1 MHLPDP
7 EVHRI
12 AINKEAFHALAR
24 AQREGETASDII
36 IRLARPRIL
45 SLQRRGEKEITTS
58 DGRDLILRI
67 DQDKCAGA
75 ESCIVTAPSVF
86 ALDPAQLGIFRRG
99 SQPLGMKPERDV
111 SVDSETI
118 IIAAKSCPY
127 RAIYLKDR
135 TTGEEL
141 AGGP

>member
-1 MHLPDP
+1 MPDP
-7 EVHRI
+7 ELHRI
-12 AINKEAFHALAR
+12 AINKKAFYALAR
-24 AQREGETASDII
+24 AQREGETVSDII
-36 IRLARPRIL
+36 IRLSMPRVV

-58 DGRDLILRI
+58 DGRELILHV

-75 ESCIVTAPSVF
+75 ESCVMTAPSVF
-86 ALDPAQLGIFRRG
+86 ALDPTQLGMFRRG
-99 SQPLGMKPERDV
+99 FQPLGMKGEREV
-111 SVDSETI
+111 AVDSETI

-127 RAIYLKDR
+127 RAIYVKDR